1 LDRQRQGGCFL
12 RRGKGLASEMIQGLV
27 AWCRRSNVTSI
38 VGGVARG
45 NVSSCRVL
53 EKNGFTCDPGTEDA
67 EEQMFELRLR

>member
-1 LDRQRQGGCFL
+1 
-12 RRGKGLASEMIQGLV
+12 MIQGLV